1 VKPCRAG
8 SSIGI
13 TKVTDWAQFPEAVAT
28 AAAVDPKVIVEAA
41 VPGREVE
48 CGVLARPDGPPQAS
62 LPAEIRLRPGTEW
75 YDFAAKYLDDAVDF
89 DVPADL
95 TPEQTRLVQETARK
109 AFLALDCR
117 GLARVDFFLGTGPD
131 GADRLVVNEV
141 NTMPGFT
148 PISMYPRMWA
158 ATGVDFAALVD
169 RLVEVA
175 LAARPAAEATLDGT
189 RA

>member
-1 VKPCRAG
+1 
-8 SSIGI
+8 
-13 TKVTDWAQFPEAVAT
+13 
-28 AAAVDPKVIVEAA
+28 
-41 VPGREVE
+41 
-48 CGVLARPDGPPQAS
+48 
-62 LPAEIRLRPGTEW
+62 
-75 YDFAAKYLDDAVDF
+75 
-89 DVPADL
+89 VPADL
-95 TPEQTRLVQETARK
+95 TPEQTRLVQDTART

-117 GLARVDFFLGTGPD
+117 GLARVDFFLGTGAD